1 MSFSRSP
8 NLTTSWYT
16 YLLTCHME
24 SKKSQ
29 LDHKNS
35 DLTTTHL
42 EFTMHRVVTQLDMKE
57 N

>member
-1 MSFSRSP
+1 
-8 NLTTSWYT
+8 
-16 YLLTCHME
+16 ME

-35 DLTTTHL
+35 DLTATHL